1 MNVLIKSKTTFD
13 AVELNNVTNI
23 AYSSGTYTITYGSP
37 SQTATYSAA
46 SHTVTILFKEV

>member
-1 MNVLIKSKTTFD
+1 MDVLIKSKTTFN

-46 SHTVTILFKEV
+46 SYTVTILFKEV